1 MPPPNSFRRAALPGR
16 SRARPFP
23 PRCRLLETCAKDLED
38 LGHPRSPTLHETS
51 AAYRECIDVPS
62 KRTAST
68 TRRGGG
74 KSAGSYSRNVR
85 SLLSQRDEQ
94 AGEIAMLLSRKSTP
108 SRFVKKAETLLTRY
122 WARADWQAREEILRT
137 VRWLL
142 SMARLESVKPPLN
155 RRKTK
160 RARRT
165 LVQA

>member
-1 MPPPNSFRRAALPGR
+1 
-16 SRARPFP
+16 
-23 PRCRLLETCAKDLED
+23 
-38 LGHPRSPTLHETS
+38 
-51 AAYRECIDVPS
+51 
-62 KRTAST
+62 
-68 TRRGGG
+68 
-74 KSAGSYSRNVR
+74 VR

-94 AGEIAMLLSRKSTP
+94 AAEIAMLLSRKSTP
-108 SRFVKKAETLLTRY
+108 SRFIKKAETLLTRY

-142 SMARLESVKPPLN
+142 SMARLESVKPPLS

>member
-1 MPPPNSFRRAALPGR
+1 MKRSYSTPGQNNNGKAMPSVILMLLLLKISSTDAAASPV
-16 SRARPFP
+16 RAR
-23 PRCRLLETCAKDLED
+23 LTATTV
-38 LGHPRSPTLHETS
+38 LGN
-51 AAYRECIDVPS
+51 DVA
-62 KRTAST
+62 TAST

-74 KSAGSYSRNVR
+74 KSSGSYSRNVR

-108 SRFVKKAETLLTRY
+108 SRFIKKAETLLTRY
-122 WARADWQAREEILRT
+122 WAKADWQAREEILRT

>member
-1 MPPPNSFRRAALPGR
+1 
-16 SRARPFP
+16 
-23 PRCRLLETCAKDLED
+23 
-38 LGHPRSPTLHETS
+38 
-51 AAYRECIDVPS
+51 
-62 KRTAST
+62 
-68 TRRGGG
+68 
-74 KSAGSYSRNVR
+74 
-85 SLLSQRDEQ
+85 
-94 AGEIAMLLSRKSTP
+94 MLLSRKSTP

-122 WARADWQAREEILRT
+122 WARADWQGREEILRT